1 MNISPG
7 GAEAIF
13 SGGTDAHAAG
23 AAGRRAQLLGLP
35 PRISESRSEPSQI
48 HSGSGKT
55 TNSVLFVQMTM
66 AVGLRFEVLLAALQ
80 HFVLLVLPAPLII
93 PPAFPTEILKGYI

>member
-1 MNISPG
+1 MNVSRG

-13 SGGTDAHAAG
+13 SWGTDAHAAG

-35 PRISESRSEPSQI
+35 LQISESRPEPSQI

-93 PPAFPTEILKGYI
+93 PPPFPMAILKGSI